1 MKRRERMAFLFAL
14 AFVAMAILLCAA
26 AEGGGDYGY
35 ELLSDGTARIT
46 EYTGSAAELSVP
58 GVLDGHAV
66 TRIGDYAFA
75 RCVSLA
81 RITIPE
87 GVTALERCAFY
98 SCQSLESLSLPD
110 SLTTIDHHTE

>member
-1 MKRRERMAFLFAL
+1 MKKFGRLAFLCVL
-14 AFVAMAILLCAA
+14 AFLAVAILLCAA
-26 AEGGGDYGY
+26 AESSGDYRY

-46 EYTGSAAELSVP
+46 EYTGSASELSVP